1 MAVWCQV
8 LVMVVATA
16 LGGWLGG
23 RHGATSASLG
33 GLISVVAGLA
43 FAKMASRRKAT
54 SAGEALFGALKAEA
68 VKIGVMVVLLLVVLA
83 TYREVVVAGL
93 VASFL
98 TTALSFSFVALKR
111 EA

>member
-8 LVMVVATA
+8 LVTIIATA
-16 LGGWLGG
+16 LGGWFGG

-43 FAKMASRRKAT
+43 FAVMASRGKAR
-54 SAGEALFGALKAEA
+54 SAGGALLGALRAEA
-68 VKIGVMVVLLLVVLA
+68 VKIAVMVVLLLVVLA
-83 TYREVVVAGL
+83 TYKEVVVAGL
-93 VASFL
+93 VASFVA
-98 TTALSFSFVALKR
+98 TVLSFSFVMLVR